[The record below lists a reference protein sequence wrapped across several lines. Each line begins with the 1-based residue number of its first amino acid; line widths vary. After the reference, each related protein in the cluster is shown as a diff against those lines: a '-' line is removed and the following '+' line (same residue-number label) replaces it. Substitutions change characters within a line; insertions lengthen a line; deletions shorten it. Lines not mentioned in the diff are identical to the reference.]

1 MSDTTANDEL
11 LTAEQVA
18 TKLHLHIATVW
29 RYVREGKL
37 RAVRLSYK
45 GIRIRQSELDRFL
58 NELETGKDT
67 DEPRARL

>member
-18 TKLHLHIATVW
+18 ARLHLHIATVW

-58 NELETGKDT
+58 NELETGKGT
-67 DEPRARL
+67 DEPRARM

>member
-18 TKLHLHIATVW
+18 TRLHLHIATVW

-45 GIRIRQSELDRFL
+45 NILIRQSELDRFL
-58 NELETGKDT
+58 SELETGKDT
-67 DEPRARL
+67 D

>member
-58 NELETGKDT
+58 NELETDIDT
-67 DEPRARL
+67 PAA

>member
-45 GIRIRQSELDRFL
+45 GIRIWQSELDRFL